1 MIIDKTGLRVELK
14 GDFVVLQSFGL
25 MEMTIRGV
33 NISRP
38 YTIPADKVPLWIQR
52 KVAVLRVM
60 PHKSPSKYIDNIGRR
75 MQENVFWI
83 HLDGTETDGDDT
95 RETSEES
102 DSETTEDVG

>member
-1 MIIDKTGLRVELK
+1 MIIDKAALRVELM

-52 KVAVLRVM
+52 KIAVLKVM
-60 PHKSPSKYIDNIGRR
+60 PNKAPSEYVTNIGRR
-75 MQENVFWI
+75 MQENVFWL
-83 HLDGTETDGDDT
+83 HLNGDETDGDDT